1 MPGPDIG
8 CTAYRV
14 LCSTRT
20 DPNTIPNSNANSNT
34 IPNSNAIPF
43 TTTNAASIQI
53 SNAYLYR
60 SR

>member
-20 DPNTIPNSNANSNT
+20 DPNTISISNSNT